1 MRHRKKGRRLGR
13 SSSHRLAMFR
23 NMASSLFL
31 SQREAEVNEAGEEY
45 REYDTPA
52 DGRNIPKVPGR
63 IVTTLQK
70 AKTLRPLIEKCIT
83 IACKGL
89 EAEEA
94 ANEFGTQ
101 AERHTSA
108 WKQWR
113 QGENWNR
120 WAQAMAPAIV
130 ARRRVLRM
138 VGNKRAMEV
147 LFSTVAPRFRDRPGG
162 YTRIVRLATPR
173 LGDAGTRAI
182 LELVGTHD
190 RVRQKSEKPAFDDD
204 GEAGE
209 SKKKEAAGAKG

>member
-1 MRHRKKGRRLGR
+1 
-13 SSSHRLAMFR
+13 MFR

-31 SQREAEVNEAGEEY
+31 SLREAEVNEAGEEY
-45 REYDTPA
+45 RDYDTPA

-70 AKTLRPLIEKCIT
+70 AKTLRPMVEKCIT

-89 EAEEA
+89 AAEEA
-94 ANEFGTQ
+94 ASQFGTESQ
-101 AERHTSA
+101 RHSAA

-113 QGENWNR
+113 QSEDWNR
-120 WAQAMAPAIV
+120 WAQAMAPVVV
-130 ARRRVLRM
+130 ARRRVLQM
-138 VGNKRAMEV
+138 VGNKAAMEV

-182 LELVGTHD
+182 LELVGTRD
-190 RVRQKSEKPAFDDD
+190 RVRQKSEKPAFDDEGN
-204 GEAGE
+204 GEDAAKEPAGRG
-209 SKKKEAAGAKG
+209 KRG